1 MTTIRSTEMVEIG
14 LKKAEKYMV
23 DLNEILSLPRLQCLT
38 QYLPDMSKNNQE
50 EIVISDDL

>member
-23 DLNEILSLPRLQCLT
+23 DLNEILSLPRLQCLA